1 MRPVDQLTQKGEP
14 IEPWS
19 LAELGCWTTVV
30 LAPILTWVNGPAVS
44 ADQNVGRAI
53 FFGGTL
59 AVGSVLRIA
68 RIVRRKERKNAF
80 SLSRR
85 NGGNALVAALL
96 ALHAAM
102 LAWGA
107 WRQSPT
113 IDEFVYLPAG
123 VSHWQLGDFGLCKV
137 SPPLVRLVAALP
149 VLLCQPVTDWTVYPT
164 QEPSPTFRADF
175 PAGRRF
181 LEANGSR
188 VLRYFS
194 LGRCACIPFSL
205 LGAWLCCS
213 FATELF
219 GRAAGIL
226 AMADLVLFAE
236 HHRTRAVGHAG
247 LRRRR
252 AGLGCG
258 IFLLAVATRSGLDTR
273 RYCGPRARTCPV
285 GEKHLDYSPRALAR
299 RLAGME
305 VHFVAVGVLAG
316 KAPWVDAGVGGA
328 PGGLVRAQS
337 GLSFS
342 RHIPALGPVRIHEH
356 HASRFRCGRRR
367 HVG

>member
-1 MRPVDQLTQKGEP
+1 M
-14 IEPWS
+14 
-19 LAELGCWTTVV
+19 
-30 LAPILTWVNGPAVS
+30 S
-44 ADQNVGRAI
+44 A
-53 FFGGTL
+53 
-59 AVGSVLRIA
+59 A
-68 RIVRRKERKNAF
+68 RFLWRNTRRGKRFAHRKNRSPQGAQNAF

-226 AMADLVLFAE
+226 AMAVSVLFAE

-258 IFLLAVATRSGLDTR
+258 IFLLAVATRSGLDMR

-285 GEKHLDYSPRALAR
+285 GEKHLDYSPRFGPPFGWYGSALRCGR
-299 RLAGME
+299 RLGRQGS
-305 VHFVAVGVLAG
+305 VGRRRRRWCSWWACTCSIW
-316 KAPWVDAGVGGA
+316 AI
-328 PGGLVRAQS
+328 
-337 GLSFS
+337 FS